1 MSIAH
6 KAIRGAFWT
15 ISSGVG
21 SRALGL
27 VGTLVLTRFVAPH
40 DYGEVGV
47 AAVLVLMVQQFSTL
61 GLGQY
66 VIAKPDADRSIAF
79 HATFYHL
86 LSGVLPLLLLWLLGS
101 LVGPLVEAPNAGRYL
116 PGLIAAGVLD
126 RLMYVPERVLV
137 RDMRFAALSG
147 ARSAGDIAYS
157 VVSVGLAAAGF
168 GAMSI
173 VWGNLARAL
182 LRTAFMILSLNWR
195 EWIEPSRLK
204 LQTTRELFA
213 FGLPLAVA
221 AVGTFASRRWDYL
234 LVSRFFG
241 PGVAGNYALAYN
253 LADVPA
259 IQVGEQV
266 GDVLFPSFARLDPER
281 RKEALISSL
290 TLLSLVVFP
299 LAVGLGAVAPTLI
312 RVLLDERWQPV
323 GPMLVLLSALSIA
336 RPIGWTV
343 AAYLKSRQKPR
354 VVMWIEWLTVAV
366 LLLGVVTIGRFS
378 PLWTCVAVGIAF
390 GVQALTGLL
399 VVRAADGITLRRLV
413 GSVVAPLGACV
424 ALALAVVAVR
434 YGAGTES
441 WGAPLLALVAE
452 TVAGAITYLVTAFVV
467 ARDSS
472 VELVRRVLEA
482 FGRRAAPQRS

>member
-1 MSIAH
+1 
-6 KAIRGAFWT
+6 
-15 ISSGVG
+15 
-21 SRALGL
+21 L

-66 VIAKPDADRSIAF
+66 VIANPDADRSIAF

-86 LSGVLPLLLLWLLGS
+86 LSGILPLLLLWLLGAWI
-101 LVGPLVEAPNAGRYL
+101 GPMVEAPNAGRYL

-126 RLMYVPERVLV
+126 RLMYVPERVLI

-157 VVSVGLAAAGF
+157 VVSVALAAAGF

-182 LRTAFMILSLNWR
+182 IRTALMILPLHWR
-195 EWIEPSRLK
+195 DWIEPSRIR
-204 LQTTRELFA
+204 LQATRQLFA

-266 GDVLFPSFARLDPER
+266 GDVLFPSFARLDAER

-312 RVLLDERWQPV
+312 RLLLDVRWQPV
-323 GPMLVLLSALSIA
+323 GPMLVLLSALSIT

-366 LLLGVVTIGRFS
+366 LLLGVATIGRLS
-378 PLWTCVAVGIAF
+378 PLWTCVAVGVAF

-399 VVRAADGITLRRLV
+399 VVRSADGISLFRLL
-413 GSVVAPLGACV
+413 GAVAGPLGACV

-434 YGAGTES
+434 YGAATES
-441 WGAPLLALVAE
+441 WGSALLALLAE
-452 TVAGAITYLVTAFVV
+452 TVAGAIAYLITAFLV

-472 VELVRRVLEA
+472 TELVRRVLEA